1 MILFYCSPSSH
12 YHISCTRGWL
22 FSTTG
27 ARRQVSWM
35 AILARSKRAWTLAHL
50 LPSRIHTIKIEWGK
64 WIPWVARQVRL
75 LASGNLFCSV
85 LSIQHSMKLKGVLEC
100 CSGCFLKCFFFG
112 NHQNNFFYF
121 LKIIF
126 EISMKTSKNN

>member
-1 MILFYCSPSSH
+1 
-12 YHISCTRGWL
+12 
-22 FSTTG
+22 
-27 ARRQVSWM
+27 
-35 AILARSKRAWTLAHL
+35 
-50 LPSRIHTIKIEWGK
+50 
-64 WIPWVARQVRL
+64 VRL

-85 LSIQHSMKLKGVLEC
+85 LSIRHSMKLKGVWEC
-100 CSGCFLKCFFFG
+100 CSGCFLKRFLFG

>member
-1 MILFYCSPSSH
+1 
-12 YHISCTRGWL
+12 
-22 FSTTG
+22 
-27 ARRQVSWM
+27 
-35 AILARSKRAWTLAHL
+35 
-50 LPSRIHTIKIEWGK
+50 
-64 WIPWVARQVRL
+64 VRL

-100 CSGCFLKCFFFG
+100 CSGCFLKCFFFR